1 MAARTIHD
9 SPGRAQAA
17 ATVMKALGHPLRI
30 QIVSLLAEEER
41 HVGAIAELL
50 DAPPAIV
57 SQQLR
62 ILRMAGL
69 VETSRDEGR
78 AVYRLAEPHLRGLLA
93 CMGRCL
99 GNRTEE

>member
-1 MAARTIHD
+1 MR
-9 SPGRAQAA
+9 
-17 ATVMKALGHPLRI
+17 ALGHPLRL
-30 QIVSLLAEEER
+30 QIVSLLGAQEQ

-50 DAPPAIV
+50 EAPPAIV

-69 VETSRDEGR
+69 VETTRDEGR
-78 AVYRLAEPHLRGLLA
+78 AVYRLAQPHLRDLLA

-99 GNRTEE
+99 GSRSEE

>member
-1 MAARTIHD
+1 MTAQAIHG
-9 SPGRAQAA
+9 STRRAEAA
-17 ATVMKALGHPLRI
+17 ATVMKALGHPLRL
-30 QIVSLLAEEER
+30 QIVSLLAEEEQ

-50 DAPPAIV
+50 DAAPAIV

-99 GNRTEE
+99 RVRTEE